1 MAKKKKNEEETALVA
16 SKGGATSGSFNYAVK
31 LQNMTPEEKG
41 KYLALTEK
49 INPHDLSTIHEYGS
63 ELSQVVAQNGE
74 RLLSSVRSDTGGEIV
89 ELVTDLLKQLNM
101 INIDDINSDKKFKKF
116 LAKVPILKKFI
127 TSIDNVKVKY
137 NDVSTNVSAIS
148 KKMSDAK
155 LVAMKDNSTLQE
167 IFDNNVI
174 YIDRIRELIM
184 GAKVLLEKS
193 KGELDNMIA
202 HQDEYEAYEVSEMQ
216 DFINQLEK
224 RVADMQVT
232 EQTLQQNLLQ
242 IKATQGNNIAIAQ
255 KSDNIT
261 TNVLP
266 LWKNQLAIALVI
278 NNQTENVKAQQM
290 LTETTNQIL
299 TENAKKLHTNSVAVA
314 KANEEA
320 VISLATLKTTTNEL
334 ISTIKEVQQI
344 HIDGAKDR
352 EELEAEL
359 QKLALQ
365 LEDAIQMS
373 NNK

>member
-1 MAKKKKNEEETALVA
+1 MAKKKQTEKEQKAV
-16 SKGGATSGSFNYAVK
+16 SVKGATSGSYNYAVK
-31 LQNMTPEEKG
+31 LQNLTEEDKS

-63 ELSQVVAQNGE
+63 ELSQVVAENGE

-101 INIDDINSDKKFKKF
+101 INIDDINSDKKWKRIV
-116 LAKVPILKKFI
+116 AKIPVLKKLV
-127 TSIDNVKVKY
+127 TSIDNVKIKY

-193 KGELDNMIA
+193 RAELDDIMA
-202 HQDEYEAYEVSEMQ
+202 HPEDYEAYQVSEMQ

-232 EQTLQQNLLQ
+232 EATLQQNLLQ

-278 NNQTENVKAQQM
+278 NNQTENVKAQEM
-290 LTETTNQIL
+290 LTDTTNKIL
-299 TENAKKLHTNSVAVA
+299 AENAKKLHSNSVAVA
-314 KANEEA
+314 KANEES
-320 VISLATLKTTTNEL
+320 VISLETLKTTTNEL

-344 HIDGAKDR
+344 HIEGAKNR
-352 EELEAEL
+352 EQLEAEL
-359 QKLALQ
+359 EKLAIQ
-365 LEDAIQMS
+365 LEDAIQG
-373 NNK
+373 NK